1 MRQSISDQ
9 ELLREI
15 RLSLSLPT
23 LIDRIVSGRVIHY
36 MATKVGINV
45 DPEELQ
51 QAADQIRLV
60 HHLGSAAVTYAW
72 LEKHGLSMDDFEA
85 IANRQCLTQKLA
97 HHLFADQVDTY
108 FVQHQLDYAS
118 AIVYEILLYDEDQAW
133 ELFYQLQAGEVSFVQ
148 LAHQYIQDIEQRR
161 VGGYQGRQSRTTLKP
176 EIAAAVFAAQ
186 PPQVL
191 KPIIST
197 DGVHLIL
204 VEDLLQPDLDKALRN
219 RILMDLFH
227 SWLEEQNL
235 DI

>member
-1 MRQSISDQ
+1 MASSSKSTFIAFGKVFKPMRQSISDQ

-118 AIVYEILLYDEDQAW
+118 AIVYEILLLKIKPGNSFISYKQERYL
-133 ELFYQLQAGEVSFVQ
+133 LFNWLINTYKILSN
-148 LAHQYIQDIEQRR
+148 
-161 VGGYQGRQSRTTLKP
+161 VG
-176 EIAAAVFAAQ
+176 
-186 PPQVL
+186 
-191 KPIIST
+191 
-197 DGVHLIL
+197 
-204 VEDLLQPDLDKALRN
+204 
-219 RILMDLFH
+219 
-227 SWLEEQNL
+227 
-235 DI
+235 